1 MNLEEYTDNVM
12 RTVNVLNTP
21 LMNQLHMVLGMV
33 TEASEIANVFKAK
46 LAYNR
51 NIDWVNI
58 EEELGDIL
66 FFIFAFCRMNQID
79 LEKVMEQNIA
89 KLKARYPEKYSDDKA
104 NNRNLDQ
111 ERKVLEGLDKS
122 IKDNAPIW
130 EQLALETK

>member
-51 NIDWVNI
+51 EIDWVNI
-58 EEELGDIL
+58 EEEVGDEL
-66 FFIFAFCRMNQID
+66 FFISAFCRMNGID

-89 KLKARYPEKYSDDKA
+89 KLKARYPDDKA
-104 NNRNLDQ
+104 NNRD
-111 ERKVLEGLDKS
+111 LDKERE
-122 IKDNAPIW
+122 I
-130 EQLALETK
+130 LEERGLL